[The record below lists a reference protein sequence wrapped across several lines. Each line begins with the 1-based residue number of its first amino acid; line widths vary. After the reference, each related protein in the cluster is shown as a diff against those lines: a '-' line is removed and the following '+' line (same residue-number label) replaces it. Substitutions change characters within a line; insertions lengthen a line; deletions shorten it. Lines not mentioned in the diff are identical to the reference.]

1 MPTRLS
7 AAKLK
12 PLRDAATTC
21 ALCGERFTTANP
33 PVVDHCHKTGHI
45 RGVLHRGCNA
55 MLGVIENGRPRYQLL
70 NDKRLH
76 VLLSKIVPYLIK
88 NYSDNDIYPTFRTD
102 DEKRLLKNKR
112 ARAARAAK
120 KEV

>member
-33 PVVDHCHKTGHI
+33 SVVDHCHKTGNV
-45 RGVLHRGCNA
+45 RGLLCMNCNQGLGKFKDNVDFLASAAMYLHYR
-55 MLGVIENGRPRYQLL
+55 NG
-70 NDKRLH
+70 
-76 VLLSKIVPYLIK
+76 LSGA
-88 NYSDNDIYPTFRTD
+88 T
-102 DEKRLLKNKR
+102 
-112 ARAARAAK
+112 
-120 KEV
+120 